1 MNSLREPNTS
11 IFKQKSNKH
20 PKNAENVAHPKYI
33 DISKFHTENVEHM
46 GNMFR
51 GCRALEKL
59 NVSNFNTKKVRMN
72 LVH

>member
-20 PKNAENVAHPKYI
+20 RKTPKKCRPPKYI

>member
-11 IFKQKSNKH
+11 KFKQKGNKH
-20 PKNAENVAHPKYI
+20 RKTPKMSPTQNI

>member
-1 MNSLREPNTS
+1 M
-11 IFKQKSNKH
+11 
-20 PKNAENVAHPKYI
+20 KNAENVAHPKYI